1 MNKINMK
8 AILLVFFL
16 QLAVGVAWYASIP
29 ASLSAR
35 SLLGNGLSQPPVN
48 VVLMFACSAFVYVF
62 FSAWLLV
69 KTRGGSSVGGFFL
82 VISTWLFAVLPNYV
96 FIAIHLDI
104 DRPDAI
110 YLLSFGAVSALLTAI
125 VLPLWPSS
133 RLIFKS

>member
-35 SLLGNGLSQPPVN
+35 SLLGNGLSQPSVN
-48 VVLMFACSAFVYVF
+48 VALLLAFSAFVYVY

-69 KTRGGSSVGGFFL
+69 KTSGRSSIGGFFL
-82 VISTWLFAVLPNYV
+82 VIGTWLFTVLPNYV
-96 FIAIHLDI
+96 FIAIHLNINSSDGL
-104 DRPDAI
+104 
-110 YLLSFGAVSALLTAI
+110 YLLSFGAISALFAAI
-125 VLPLWPSS
+125 ILPLWPSS